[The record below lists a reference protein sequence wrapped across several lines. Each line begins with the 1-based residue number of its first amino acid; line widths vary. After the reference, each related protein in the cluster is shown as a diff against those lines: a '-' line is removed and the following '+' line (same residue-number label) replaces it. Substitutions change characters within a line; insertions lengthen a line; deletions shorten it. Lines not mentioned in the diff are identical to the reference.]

1 MESTNAGYAL
11 QFDRH
16 TCSVIESMKPGD
28 EKTVLVVPE
37 INSKGEPKAAR
48 ARRSQDGEEF
58 VVIMPDGV
66 EAKWAYDDLRSTIIP
81 HSKPK
86 PSA

>member
-37 INSKGEPKAAR
+37 INSTGEPKAAR

-81 HSKPK
+81 HYKPK